1 MTNKEQK
8 LIEQWKKDEKAT
20 FKGWDFS
27 YLKKRM
33 IEPNPPW
40 DYIKIAKK
48 LIKKSSSV
56 LDMETGGGEIFSLLK
71 PFPKKA
77 IAYEG
82 YKPNLPIARKKLK
95 PLGVKV
101 VECRNLK
108 KLPFENKEFDLV
120 LNRHGAIN
128 AKEIYRILKK
138 DGIFFTQQ
146 ITGSDDS
153 QDLVKEFK
161 AKRKF
166 SDINLERYV
175 KELKEAGFKIQIAKK
190 WKGKKIFKDV
200 GAIVYYLK
208 AIPWIVKN
216 FSVKKN
222 LSTLKK
228 LQKKLDKEKEL
239 KFDTA
244 KFMIL
249 AEKSIKE
256 LNKIAEKIKH

>member
-1 MTNKEQK
+1 MNEAQ
-8 LIEQWKKDEKAT
+8 LINQWKKEEKAV

-27 YLKKRM
+27 HLKKRM

-40 DYIKIAKK
+40 NYIKIAKE
-48 LIKKSSSV
+48 LIKKFSSV
-56 LDMETGGGEIFSLLK
+56 LDMETGGGEIFSSLK
-71 PFPKKA
+71 PFPKKTV
-77 IAYEG
+77 AYEG
-82 YKPNLPIARKKLK
+82 YKPNVFIAKKRLK

-101 VECRNLK
+101 IECRNLK
-108 KLPFENKEFDLV
+108 RLPFKKEEFDLV

-146 ITGSDDS
+146 VTGSDDS

-175 KELKEAGFKIQIAKK
+175 KELKKAGFKIKVAKK
-190 WKGKKIFKDV
+190 WKGKKTFKDV

-216 FSVKKN
+216 FSVKKY
-222 LSTLKK
+222 LSILKK
-228 LQKKLDKEKEL
+228 LQKKLERKKEL

-244 KFMIL
+244 RFMIL
-249 AEKSIKE
+249 AKK
-256 LNKIAEKIKH
+256 